1 MMLLAPAAWT
11 ASLPTESASLRPMP
25 STADD
30 IQLMAEV
37 ARGDPTAQRLLVRRL
52 LRRIERVCRAIL
64 RNRQDAED
72 AAQLS
77 VLEVLKSAR
86 NYRGESSLER
96 WSDRITARTALR
108 AVANER
114 RAHRPPFEEEPRV
127 THGAAESSLL
137 AQECLDRLSERQRSV
152 LILRHGLEYSV
163 EEIAEIAGISP
174 NSVKDR
180 LLRGRTELRR
190 VLRRDQVIQL
200 PRGKT
205 EGE

>member
-1 MMLLAPAAWT
+1 MLRLATAAWT
-11 ASLPTESASLRPMP
+11 RSAEAKPIVARTML

-30 IQLMAEV
+30 IELMVQV
-37 ARGDPTAQRLLVRRL
+37 ARGEPAAQRVLVRRL
-52 LRRIERVCRAIL
+52 LRRIERVCRALL
-64 RNRQDAED
+64 RNRVDAED

-77 VLEVLKSAR
+77 VIEILKSAR
-86 NYRGESSLER
+86 NFRGESSLER

-108 AVANER
+108 AVASER

-127 THGAAESSLL
+127 THGSAEYALL
-137 AQECLDRLSERQRSV
+137 AHECLDRLSERQRSV

-190 VLRRDQVIQL
+190 LLRRDQVVQL
-200 PRGKT
+200 PRVKA